1 MIWII
6 LIYVFSVI
14 MFLNIMIAE
23 IKDLGLK
30 ITYNNFFDY
39 YEFNILWAFCPIINT
54 FIILLWYII
63 KCRY

>member
-6 LIYVFSVI
+6 LVYVFSVI

-23 IKDLGLK
+23 IKELGLE
-30 ITYNNFFDY
+30 ITYENLFDY
-39 YEFNILWAFCPIINT
+39 YEFNILWAFCPIVNT
-54 FIILLWYII
+54 FIVLLWYII